1 MTLLVNEFSL
11 YSPDA
16 AVVSG
21 LHWVFA
27 DFAAEYA
34 AKCGMILNG
43 TIGSKIILVN
53 LYKQLLIT

>member
-21 LHWVFA
+21 LHWVLT
-27 DFAAEYA
+27 DFAAKYA
-34 AKCGMILNG
+34 AKCRVILNG
-43 TIGSKIILVN
+43 TIGSKVVLVN